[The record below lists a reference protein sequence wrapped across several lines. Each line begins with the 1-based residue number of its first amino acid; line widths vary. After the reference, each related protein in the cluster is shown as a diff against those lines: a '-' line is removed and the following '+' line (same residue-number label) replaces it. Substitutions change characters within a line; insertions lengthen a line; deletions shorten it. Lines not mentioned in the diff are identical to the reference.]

1 MKGKMK
7 REKDST
13 GEMKHPTPFE
23 KSRMRQEDTVDEFRK
38 CGKKNP
44 DHTKNYGR
52 KKFTKD
58 WLTPKEAAQ
67 CIPCSMEWLGIFM
80 QGKGMMTLHWEWDCK
95 NEKTVKI
102 RRDDCQEY
110 AFYLR
115 KRGIKYK

>member
-1 MKGKMK
+1 L
-7 REKDST
+7 
-13 GEMKHPTPFE
+13 
-23 KSRMRQEDTVDEFRK
+23 
-38 CGKKNP
+38 
-44 DHTKNYGR
+44 GR
-52 KKFTKD
+52 
-58 WLTPKEAAQ
+58 
-67 CIPCSMEWLGIFM
+67 FM